1 MSKNRT
7 VLTDENTS
15 LEGVKR
21 RLNEEEEEEEEAL
34 RLQEGCV

>member
-15 LEGVKR
+15 LREVKR

>member
-21 RLNEEEEEEEEAL
+21 RLNEEEEEEEAL